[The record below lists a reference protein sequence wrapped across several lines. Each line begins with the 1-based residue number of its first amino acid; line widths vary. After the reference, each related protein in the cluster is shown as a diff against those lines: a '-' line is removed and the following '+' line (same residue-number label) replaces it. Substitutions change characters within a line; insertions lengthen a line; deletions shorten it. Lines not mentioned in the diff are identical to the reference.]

1 MPRAATT
8 LDTFNAV
15 AELKRRQVLEVLAE
29 GEMPVGDLV
38 GRLGW
43 PQPMVS
49 KHLGV
54 LREVG
59 LVSERRDGRRR
70 LYQVNGEK
78 LKTIYDWARMF
89 ERFWAHQLLRIKEQ
103 AERKHKEQTN

>member
-8 LDTFNAV
+8 LDPFNAV
-15 AELKRRQVLEVLAE
+15 AEPKRRQVLETLAV
-29 GEMPVGDLV
+29 GEMAVNDLV

-54 LREVG
+54 LKEVG
-59 LVSERRDGRRR
+59 LVDARNQGRQR
-70 LYQVNGEK
+70 LYRVNGEK
-78 LKTIYDWARMF
+78 LKTIHDWAKMF
-89 ERFWAHQLLRIKEQ
+89 ERFWAHQMLRIKEQ

>member
-15 AELKRRQVLEVLAE
+15 AEPKRRELLEALAE
-29 GEMPVGDLV
+29 SEEMPVTTIV
-38 GRLGW
+38 ARLGW

-54 LREVG
+54 LKEVG
-59 LVSERRDGRRR
+59 LVTARRDGRQR
-70 LYQVNGEK
+70 LYKINGEK

-89 ERFWAHQLLRIKEQ
+89 ERFWAHQLLRIKER
-103 AERKHKEQTN
+103 AERKN